1 MIQFYFL
8 SVLFNLVGGLALA
21 IDSAPR
27 RGPGLEGLRAFLRD
41 PSVCL
46 VLGVLTTVVGAFK
59 LLTVMR
65 GDIPVVGDF
74 LPAVTGIGLGLTLLL
89 ERYRGPGKATP
100 GEAEASQA
108 SRTEATRLE
117 AFLLD
122 HRTSVG
128 IAAMIA
134 GLVHFLFPMVLF
146 L

>member
-8 SVLFNLVGGLALA
+8 SVLFNLVGGLALT

-46 VLGVLTTVVGAFK
+46 VLGILTTVTGAFK

-74 LPAVTGIGLGLTLLL
+74 LPAVTGISLGLTLLL
-89 ERYRGPGKATP
+89 ERYRGLGRAEPREGEPIPAT
-100 GEAEASQA
+100 
-108 SRTEATRLE
+108 RTEATRLE
-117 AFLLD
+117 SFLLD

-128 IAAMIA
+128 LAGMIA

>member
-8 SVLFNLVGGLALA
+8 SVLFNLVGGFALT

-46 VLGVLTTVVGAFK
+46 VLGILTTVTGAFK

-74 LPAVTGIGLGLTLLL
+74 LPAVTGISLGLTLLL
-89 ERYRGPGKATP
+89 ERYRGPAGPGQGKGSPIRPP
-100 GEAEASQA
+100 GPRRRGSK
-108 SRTEATRLE
+108 
-117 AFLLD
+117 AFCSTTGP
-122 HRTSVG
+122 RW
-128 IAAMIA
+128 A
-134 GLVHFLFPMVLF
+134 
-146 L
+146 

>member
-8 SVLFNLVGGLALA
+8 SVLFNLVGGLALT

-41 PSVCL
+41 PSVSL
-46 VLGVLTTVVGAFK
+46 VLGILTTVTGAFK

-89 ERYRGPGKATP
+89 ERYRGSSRAEPGQSDP
-100 GEAEASQA
+100 SQA
-108 SRTEATRLE
+108 ALARATRLE
-117 AFLLD
+117 GFLLD

-128 IAAMIA
+128 ISGIIA